1 MKFNARIAATI
12 VGWLALGA
20 AVGVWGCQ
28 SSSPQLASTRNSS
41 AESSTTTGPQFGPA
55 AAGDAQ
61 VHGRLGLEQRNFSF
75 ADGVTAGVPEDS
87 QVPQIDLQS
96 ILQQGQGGGQSPFAD
111 LRMFSKGP
119 HSDPAQMVDAH
130 VNGVVSG
137 EDLAASLSEM
147 ARQGR
152 VLPGDLVRALESRPE
167 TAALARDYR
176 EIANYYALVRNRPA
190 RTEITLLPGEELW
203 VIEKRHGPR
212 AGDPCSPIDDAP
224 GSGALMT
231 RWCPPGESAE
241 REVPIPLAHT
251 DVKASIACN
260 ISSVEVT
267 QTFAN
272 PFSSKIEAVYVFPL
286 PDDAAVSDFVM
297 TIGTRKIRA
306 VIREREEARQIY
318 EQAKHQGH
326 HAALLSQERSNIF
339 TQRVANIEPGEKID
353 ITITYFGSLTYRGG
367 EDGGFEFVFPMVVGP
382 RFNPPAN
389 RTNMAAGSGVGAV
402 AYGQPAAGGGA
413 GQATN
418 VSYLRPS
425 QRSGHD
431 ISLSIEVDAGVPI
444 ERIESP
450 SHTLNVLHDR
460 TSPHLASVRL
470 DPRDDIPN
478 RDFVLRY
485 RVAGGQPRAGMVT
498 HVDQRGGF
506 FSMLITPPDDLKYL
520 KRDPVEFVFVIDT
533 SGSMSGS
540 SLELAKGA
548 VESALRHLRP
558 EDSFQVVQFAESA
571 RAMSPRPLAASW
583 ESIDRGIAFTRGLSA
598 GGGTMMITPMRE
610 TLDMPTDWK
619 RRRFVC
625 FLTDGFIG
633 NESEVLGELRGKLG
647 EARVF
652 SIGIGNAP
660 NRTLLNAMARLGRG
674 ASAYLSEGDNAA
686 EVMDLFMQRVCA
698 ASMSNLKIDFGGL
711 EVSEVYPSKLPDLYV
726 DRPIL
731 VTGRFKGSGA
741 TTVKITG
748 KMGERGEK
756 HSILVPVDT
765 NSTRGQ
771 ARGLPM
777 VWARQR
783 IAELDDRSKSAGS
796 GTQTTG
802 WNTNQGEIKDIAL
815 RFGLV
820 SAYTSLVAV
829 DGATRTSGTYG
840 TTVAVPVNVPVG
852 TRYDTTVQER

>member
-1 MKFNARIAATI
+1 MPLNKDIPRNDLLFRLQ
-12 VGWLALGA
+12 GGR
-20 AVGVWGCQ
+20 GEGQ
-28 SSSPQLASTRNSS
+28 SSESGPS
-41 AESSTTTGPQFGPA
+41 AGPVSIADSNVDGPIDIEAIAEVLSA
-55 AAGDAQ
+55 AAMRGERFPDN
-61 VHGRLGLEQRNFSF
+61 L
-75 ADGVTAGVPEDS
+75 
-87 QVPQIDLQS
+87 LQ
-96 ILQQGQGGGQSPFAD
+96 
-111 LRMFSKGP
+111 
-119 HSDPAQMVDAH
+119 
-130 VNGVVSG
+130 
-137 EDLAASLSEM
+137 
-147 ARQGR
+147 
-152 VLPGDLVRALESRPE
+152 ALESRPE
-167 TAALARDYR
+167 TAALARDHR
-176 EIANYYALVRNRPA
+176 EIANYFALVRNRPA

-203 VIEKRHGPR
+203 VIEKRRGPR
-212 AGDPCSPIDDAP
+212 AGDPCSPIDDTP

-297 TIGTRKIRA
+297 TIGARKIRA

-339 TQRVANIEPGEKID
+339 TQRDANIEPGEKID
-353 ITITYFGSLTYRGG
+353 VTITYFGALGYRGG
-367 EDGGFEFVFPMVVGP
+367 EEAGFEFVFPMVVGP
-382 RFNPPAN
+382 RFNPPAS

-402 AYGQPAAGGGA
+402 AYGNPGASGGG

-431 ISLSIEVDAGVPI
+431 ISLSVNIDAGVPI
-444 ERIESP
+444 EKIESP
-450 SHTLNVLHDR
+450 SHTLNVAHDR
-460 TSPHLASVRL
+460 ASPHLASVRL

-478 RDFVLRY
+478 RDFVLRF

-498 HVDQRGGF
+498 HVDERGGF

-520 KRDPVEFVFVIDT
+520 KRDPVEFVFVVDT

-540 SLELAKGA
+540 SLELVKSA

-558 EDSFQVVQFAESA
+558 EDSFQIVEFATSA
-571 RAMSPRPLAASW
+571 RAMSPRPLAASR
-583 ESIDRGIAFTRGLSA
+583 ESIDRGIAFTRGLAA
-598 GGGTMMITPMRE
+598 GGGTMMITPMRQ

-633 NESEVLGELRGKLG
+633 NEAEVLGELKSKLG

-652 SIGIGNAP
+652 SVGIGNAP

-674 ASAYLSEGDNAA
+674 ASAYLSEGDNAQ

-711 EVSEVYPSKLPDLYV
+711 QVSEVYPRTCRTYV
-726 DRPIL
+726 DRPIM
-731 VTGRFKGSGA
+731 VTGRFKGSGT
-741 TTVKITG
+741 TTVKISG
-748 KMGERGEK
+748 RMASKGEAHDPGAGRYQRDARQGERPAAGVGAAA
-756 HSILVPVDT
+756 HRR
-765 NSTRGQ
+765 TR
-771 ARGLPM
+771 
-777 VWARQR
+777 
-783 IAELDDRSKSAGS
+783 
-796 GTQTTG
+796 
-802 WNTNQGEIKDIAL
+802 
-815 RFGLV
+815 
-820 SAYTSLVAV
+820 
-829 DGATRTSGTYG
+829 
-840 TTVAVPVNVPVG
+840 
-852 TRYDTTVQER
+852 